1 MSSEDLFTST
11 IASLMEKAKEDGII
25 TPEEFELI
33 EQVRLDAENYT
44 SMLREATSD
53 GIITD
58 KEAQKLDELKKR
70 ILERAELVARIDG
83 TLDDDEKQLLETL
96 ADVIKK
102 KYV

>member
-1 MSSEDLFTST
+1 
-11 IASLMEKAKEDGII
+11 MEKAKEDGII